1 MERRLL
7 LVFALTF
14 LVIILFQPL
23 MKKYLPQSTAPAPE
37 APAPAQPSTQAAAS
51 LAAQVSVPATGAS
64 KQASAEAETVV
75 ENDLYR
81 VTFTNRGGL
90 VKSWILKTYKDEHG
104 NPLELVSK
112 AAESY
117 GYPMSLWTYDE
128 TQRNKLNSALYVA
141 SDSGKLTAPAKVTF
155 EYSDADVSVSKT
167 FSFDHTYVVHL
178 ETS

>member
-23 MKKYLPQSTAPAPE
+23 LKNICRSQPLLRPRPRRRSSLPAPV
-37 APAPAQPSTQAAAS
+37 AATAALPSTLPAGAGKQAAAES
-51 LAAQVSVPATGAS
+51 
-64 KQASAEAETVV
+64 ETVV

-90 VKSWILKTYKDEHG
+90 VKSWILKTYYDEHG

-112 AAESY
+112 AAESLRI
-117 GYPMSLWTYDE
+117 SDV
-128 TQRNKLNSALYVA
+128 AL
-141 SDSGKLTAPAKVTF
+141 DLRRGPAQ
-155 EYSDADVSVSKT
+155 
-167 FSFDHTYVVHL
+167 
-178 ETS
+178 

>member
-14 LVIILFQPL
+14 LVIILFQPVL
-23 MKKYLPQSTAPAPE
+23 KKYFPSAVPAPE
-37 APAPAQPSTQAAAS
+37 TPAAVQPPSQAAAPS
-51 LAAQVSVPATGAS
+51 TPQVAVPATGVT

-75 ENDLYR
+75 ENDLYQ
-81 VTFTNRGGL
+81 VTFSNRGGL

-112 AAESY
+112 AAENY

-128 TQRNKLNSALYVA
+128 TQRNKLNSALYVPSVTQYIGIGEERA
-141 SDSGKLTAPAKVTF
+141 KITVAPSKLNSPDKR
-155 EYSDADVSVSKT
+155 
-167 FSFDHTYVVHL
+167 
-178 ETS
+178 